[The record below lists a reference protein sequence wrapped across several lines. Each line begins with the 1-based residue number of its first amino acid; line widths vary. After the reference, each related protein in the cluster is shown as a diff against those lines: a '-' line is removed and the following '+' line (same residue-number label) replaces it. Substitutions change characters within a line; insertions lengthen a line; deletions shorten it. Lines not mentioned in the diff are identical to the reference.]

1 MSDRSLNDSDSSMFD
16 FLTPPQSVIDLLEY
30 AGMWLGAALFL
41 LLPIELWR
49 RYRAKELTRQSWLEM
64 LANLSTLVP
73 TILVGGIV
81 AAFVIWLFSS
91 AAALAPWHL
100 PVNIWT
106 ALAAII
112 LVDAVYYA
120 DHRIGHRVRLMW
132 AFSHS
137 VHHSSPLYNQTTGL
151 RISFVDGF
159 ISPWYYTTIILIGF
173 DPLLVAAAFGFN
185 LGYQQWIHTETIG
198 KLGWFDWWFNS
209 PSNHRVHHGSQPQ
222 YLDKN
227 YGGILMIWDHL
238 FGTYEC
244 ENEKVVFGLT
254 EPINSVNPWKV
265 HFEEFRRLIQKFRM
279 LKTGRAKMRL
289 LFAGPDVAVT
299 DSKSMDAS

>member
-1 MSDRSLNDSDSSMFD
+1 MFD
-16 FLTPPQSVIDLLEY
+16 FLTAPQGLVALFEY
-30 AGMWLGAALFL
+30 AGMWLGALLFV

-49 RYRAKELTRQSWLEM
+49 RHRAKKLIRQTWLEM
-64 LANLSTLVP
+64 FANVSTLAP
-73 TILVGGIV
+73 TILFAGIV
-81 AAFVIWLFSS
+81 TGFVIWLFSS
-91 AAALAPWHL
+91 ASALALWHL

-112 LVDAVYYA
+112 LVDAVYYV

-137 VHHSSPLYNQTTGL
+137 VHHSSPLFNQTTAV

-159 ISPWYYTTIILIGF
+159 ISPWYYTSIILLGF
-173 DPLLVAAAFGFN
+173 DPLLVAAAFGLN

-238 FGTYEC
+238 FGTYQRED
-244 ENEKVVFGLT
+244 EKVIYGLT
-254 EPINSVNPWKV
+254 QPINSVNPWKV
-265 HFEEFRRLIQKFRM
+265 HFEEFARLIRKFRL

-289 LFAGPDVAVT
+289 LFTGPDVLVK
-299 DSKSMDAS
+299 D

>member
-1 MSDRSLNDSDSSMFD
+1 MFD
-16 FLTPPQSVIDLLEY
+16 FLTPPQSPVDLLEY
-30 AGMWLGAALFL
+30 AGMSLGAALFL

-49 RYRAKELTRQSWLEM
+49 WYRAKELTRQSWLEM
-64 LANLSTLVP
+64 FANVSTLIP
-73 TILVGGIV
+73 TILVGGLV
-81 AAFVIWLFSS
+81 TGFVIWLFSAAS
-91 AAALAPWHL
+91 AIAPWHL

-106 ALAAII
+106 ILAAII
-112 LVDAVYYA
+112 LIDAVYYL

-137 VHHSSPLYNQTTGL
+137 VHHSSPLFNQTTGL

-159 ISPWYYTTIILIGF
+159 ISPWYYTLIILIGF

-209 PSNHRVHHGSQPQ
+209 PSNHRVHHGSQLQ

-238 FGTYEC
+238 FGTYEH
-244 ENEKVVFGLT
+244 EDEKVVFGLT
-254 EPINSVNPWKV
+254 QPINSVNPWKV
-265 HFEEFRRLIQKFRM
+265 HFEEFARLIQKFRM
-279 LKTGRAKMRL
+279 LKTGRAKIRL
-289 LFAGPDVAVT
+289 LFKGPDVAIT
-299 DSKSMDAS
+299 D

>member
-1 MSDRSLNDSDSSMFD
+1 MSNRSLNDSGTPMFD
-16 FLTPPQSVIDLLEY
+16 FLALPSNLVGMLEY
-30 AGMWLGAALFL
+30 VGALLGGALLL
-41 LLPIELWR
+41 LLPFELWR
-49 RYRAKELTRQSWLEM
+49 RHRAKKLTRQSWLEM
-64 LANLSTLVP
+64 FANVSTLVP
-73 TILVGGIV
+73 TILVGSVV
-81 AAFVIWLFSS
+81 AGFVVWLFSS

-100 PVNIWT
+100 PVNVWT
-106 ALAAII
+106 VLAAII
-112 LVDAVYYA
+112 LVDAVYYL

-137 VHHSSPLYNQTTGL
+137 VHHSSPLFNQTTAV

-159 ISPWYYTTIILIGF
+159 ISPWYYTLIILIGF
-173 DPLLVAAAFGFN
+173 DPFLVAAAFGFT

-198 KLGWFDWWFNS
+198 KLGRFDLWFNS

-227 YGGILMIWDHL
+227 YGGILMIWDHM
-238 FGTYEC
+238 FGTYEA
-244 ENEKVVFGLT
+244 ENEKVVYGLT

-265 HFEEFRRLIQKFRM
+265 HFEEFTRLIRKFRM

-289 LFAGPDVAVT
+289 LYTGPDVSVK
-299 DSKSMDAS
+299 D